1 MIEEITNL
9 LAMDWII
16 FHIYTNATEGFFYVH
31 PINDVVTVTENCLQI
46 TKFDKET
53 NNRFFQLIP
62 LSTITLISVHTKLT
76 EGKK

>member
-16 FHIYTNATEGFFYVH
+16 FHIYTSATDGFFYIH
-31 PINDVVTVTENCLQI
+31 PVNDVVTLTEYCLQI

-53 NNRFFQLIP
+53 NKRFFQLIP
-62 LSTITLISVHTKLT
+62 LHTITLISVQTEIS